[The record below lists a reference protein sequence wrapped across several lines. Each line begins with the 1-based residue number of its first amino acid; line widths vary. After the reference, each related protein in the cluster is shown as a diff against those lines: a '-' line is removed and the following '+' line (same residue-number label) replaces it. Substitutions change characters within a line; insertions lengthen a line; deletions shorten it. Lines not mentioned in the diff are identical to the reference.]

1 MLGVLTPLKPLNF
14 ITHHPEQ
21 LVAANT
27 IHINYDSFGDKSHP
41 AIVLIMGLATQMIYW
56 DEQFCKLL
64 ASQGYWVIR
73 FDNRDNGKST
83 WLDSTPPPT
92 SLALLTNAVFKR
104 PVGATYLL
112 FDMMNDTVGLL
123 DALHL
128 ESAHIVGASMGGMIA
143 QEIAIHHPHRVKS
156 LTSIMSTTGDRKL
169 PKPSTAFSFKML
181 KPPPKDVNKA
191 VSFGMHVWRLIQGS
205 HYPFEQQKVLSLITR
220 ALQRGFNP
228 AGNTRQLAAIL
239 DSPDRTQQLNTL
251 KIPSLIIHGEDDPL
265 VLVACGY
272 ATAKAIPNAKI
283 KTYPGMGHTIPSQL
297 YDDISKQILD
307 HIRPFE
313 FT

>member
-1 MLGVLTPLKPLNF
+1 LNT

-21 LVAANT
+21 LVATNN
-27 IHINYDSFGDKSHP
+27 IDINYESFGNKSHP
-41 AIVLIMGLATQMIYW
+41 AIILIMGLATQMIYW

-83 WLDSTPPPT
+83 WLDSIPPPS

-104 PVGATYLL
+104 PLGAVYLL
-112 FDMMNDTVGLL
+112 SDMMKDTVGLL

-143 QEIAIHHPHRVKS
+143 QEIAINHPHRVKS
-156 LTSIMSTTGDRKL
+156 LTSIMSTTGNKRL

-181 KPPPKDVNKA
+181 KRPPKDVNKA
-191 VSFGMHVWRLIQGS
+191 VTYGMHVWRMIQGD
-205 HYPFEQQKVLSLITR
+205 HYPFDQQKVLGLITR

-239 DSPDRTQQLNTL
+239 DSPDRTEALNTL
-251 KIPSLIIHGEDDPL
+251 TVPSLILHGEDDPL
-265 VLVACGY
+265 VLVDCGY

-297 YDDISKQILD
+297 YDDITKQILE
-307 HIRPFE
+307 HIDAI
-313 FT
+313 

>member
-1 MLGVLTPLKPLNF
+1 LNT

-21 LVAANT
+21 LVATNN
-27 IHINYDSFGDKSHP
+27 IDINYDSFGDKSHP
-41 AIVLIMGLATQMIYW
+41 AIILIMGLATQMIYW
-56 DEQFCKLL
+56 NEQFCKLL

-83 WLDSTPPPT
+83 WLDSIPPPS

-104 PVGATYLL
+104 PLGAVYLL
-112 FDMMNDTVGLL
+112 SDMMKDTVGLL

-143 QEIAIHHPHRVKS
+143 QEIAINHPHRVKS
-156 LTSIMSTTGDRKL
+156 LTSIMSTTGNKRL

-181 KPPPKDVNKA
+181 KRPPKDVNKA
-191 VSFGMHVWRLIQGS
+191 VTYGMHVWRMIQGD
-205 HYPFEQQKVLSLITR
+205 HYPFDQQKVLGLITR

-239 DSPDRTQQLNTL
+239 DSPDRTRALNTL
-251 KIPSLIIHGEDDPL
+251 TVPSLIIHGEDDPL

-283 KTYPGMGHTIPSQL
+283 KTYPSMGHTIPSQL
-297 YDDISKQILD
+297 YDDITKQILE
-307 HIRPFE
+307 HINAS
-313 FT
+313 

>member
-1 MLGVLTPLKPLNF
+1 
-14 ITHHPEQ
+14 
-21 LVAANT
+21 
-27 IHINYDSFGDKSHP
+27 
-41 AIVLIMGLATQMIYW
+41 MGLATQMIYW

-83 WLDSTPPPT
+83 WLDSIPPPS

-104 PVGATYLL
+104 PLGATYLL
-112 FDMMNDTVGLL
+112 PDMMKDTVGLL

-143 QEIAIHHPHRVKS
+143 QEIAINHPHRVKS
-156 LTSIMSTTGDRKL
+156 LTSIMSTTGNKRL

-181 KPPPKDVNKA
+181 KRPPKDVNKA
-191 VSFGMHVWRLIQGS
+191 VTYGMHVWRMIQGD
-205 HYPFEQQKVLSLITR
+205 HYPFDEQKVLSLITR

-239 DSPDRTQQLNTL
+239 DSQDRTEALNSLTV
-251 KIPSLIIHGEDDPL
+251 PSLILHGEDDPL
-265 VLVACGY
+265 VLVDCGY

-297 YDDISKQILD
+297 YDDITKQILE
-307 HIRPFE
+307 HIDAS
-313 FT
+313 

>member
-1 MLGVLTPLKPLNF
+1 MTPLNS
-14 ITHHPEQ
+14 IIHHPEQ
-21 LVAANT
+21 LVTANN

-64 ASQGYWVIR
+64 ASQGFWVIR

-83 WLDSTPPPT
+83 WLDSNPPPT

-104 PVGATYLL
+104 PIGATYLL
-112 FDMMNDTVGLL
+112 SDMMNDTVGLL

-143 QEIAIHHPHRVKS
+143 QEIAIHHPHRVKT
-156 LTSIMSTTGDRKL
+156 LTSIMSTTGNRKL

-191 VSFGMHVWRLIQGS
+191 VTFGMHVWRLIQGE
-205 HYPFEQQKVLSLITR
+205 HYPFDQQKVLGLITR

-239 DSPDRTQQLNTL
+239 DSPDRTQALNTL
-251 KIPSLIIHGEDDPL
+251 KVPSLIIHGEDDPL

>member
-1 MLGVLTPLKPLNF
+1 LLGVLTPLNS

-21 LVAANT
+21 LVSANNL
-27 IHINYDSFGDKSHP
+27 HINYDSFGDKSHP

-83 WLDSTPPPT
+83 WLDSIPPPT

-104 PVGATYLL
+104 PLGATYLL
-112 FDMMNDTVGLL
+112 SDMMQDTVGLL
-123 DALHL
+123 DALQL

-156 LTSIMSTTGDRKL
+156 LTSIMSTTGNRKL
-169 PKPSTAFSFKML
+169 PKPSAAFSFKML
-181 KPPPKDVNKA
+181 KPPPKDVDKA
-191 VSFGMHVWRLIQGS
+191 VTYGMHVWRMIQGNY
-205 HYPFEQQKVLSLITR
+205 YPFDQPKVLGLITR

-228 AGNTRQLAAIL
+228 SGNTRQLAAIL
-239 DSPDRTQQLNTL
+239 DSPDRTEALNTL
-251 KIPSLIIHGEDDPL
+251 TVPSLILHGEADPL

-297 YDDISKQILD
+297 YADITEQILD
-307 HIRPFE
+307 HIKAS
-313 FT
+313 

>member
-1 MLGVLTPLKPLNF
+1 LTPLNP
-14 ITHHPEQ
+14 IIHHPEQ
-21 LVAANT
+21 LVTANN

-64 ASQGYWVIR
+64 ASQGFWVIR

-83 WLDSTPPPT
+83 WLDSNPPPT

-104 PVGATYLL
+104 PIGATYLL
-112 FDMMNDTVGLL
+112 SDMMNDTVGLL

-143 QEIAIHHPHRVKS
+143 QEIAIHHPHRVKT
-156 LTSIMSTTGDRKL
+156 LTSIMSTTGNRKL

-191 VSFGMHVWRLIQGS
+191 VTFGMHVWRLIQGE
-205 HYPFEQQKVLSLITR
+205 HYPFDQPKVLGLITR

-239 DSPDRTQQLNTL
+239 DSPDRTQALNTL
-251 KIPSLIIHGEDDPL
+251 KVPSLIIHGEDDPL

-307 HIRPFE
+307 LIRPFGS
-313 FT
+313 T

>member
-1 MLGVLTPLKPLNF
+1 LRPLNT

-21 LVAANT
+21 LVATNN
-27 IHINYDSFGDKSHP
+27 IDINYDSFGNKSHP
-41 AIVLIMGLATQMIYW
+41 AIILIMGLATQMIYW

-83 WLDSTPPPT
+83 WLDSIPPPS

-104 PVGATYLL
+104 PLGAVYLL
-112 FDMMNDTVGLL
+112 SDMMKDTVGLL

-143 QEIAIHHPHRVKS
+143 QEIAINHPHRVKS
-156 LTSIMSTTGDRKL
+156 LTSIMSTTGNKRL

-181 KPPPKDVNKA
+181 KRPPKDVNKA
-191 VSFGMHVWRLIQGS
+191 VTYGMHVWRMIQGD
-205 HYPFEQQKVLSLITR
+205 HYPFDQQKVLGLITR

-239 DSPDRTQQLNTL
+239 DSPDRTEALNTL
-251 KIPSLIIHGEDDPL
+251 TVPSLILHGEDDPL
-265 VLVACGY
+265 VLVDCGY

-297 YDDISKQILD
+297 YDDITKQILE
-307 HIRPFE
+307 HIDAS
-313 FT
+313 

>member
-1 MLGVLTPLKPLNF
+1 LLRVLTFLNT

-21 LVAANT
+21 LVAANN
-27 IHINYDSFGDKSHP
+27 IDINYDSFGDKSHP

-83 WLDSTPPPT
+83 WFDSIPPPT

-104 PVGATYLL
+104 PIGATYLL
-112 FDMMNDTVGLL
+112 SDMMKDTVGLL

-128 ESAHIVGASMGGMIA
+128 KSAHIVGASMGGMIA
-143 QEIAIHHPHRVKS
+143 QEIAINHPHRVKS
-156 LTSIMSTTGDRKL
+156 LTSIMSTTGNNRL

-181 KPPPKDVNKA
+181 KRPPKDVDKA
-191 VSFGMHVWRLIQGS
+191 VTYGMHVWRMIHGD
-205 HYPFEQQKVLSLITR
+205 HYPFDQQKVLGLITR

-239 DSPDRTQQLNTL
+239 DSPDRTRALNTL
-251 KIPSLIIHGEDDPL
+251 TVPSLIIHGEDDPL

-283 KTYPGMGHTIPSQL
+283 KTYPSMGHTIPSQL
-297 YDDISKQILD
+297 YDDITKQILE
-307 HIRPFE
+307 HINAS
-313 FT
+313 

>member
-1 MLGVLTPLKPLNF
+1 LNP
-14 ITHHPEQ
+14 IIHHPEQ
-21 LVAANT
+21 LVTANN

-64 ASQGYWVIR
+64 ASQGFWVIR

-83 WLDSTPPPT
+83 WLDSNPPPT

-104 PVGATYLL
+104 PIGATYLL
-112 FDMMNDTVGLL
+112 SDMMNDTVGLL

-143 QEIAIHHPHRVKS
+143 QEIAIHHPHRVKT
-156 LTSIMSTTGDRKL
+156 LTSIMSTTGNRKL

-191 VSFGMHVWRLIQGS
+191 VTFGMHVWRLIQGE
-205 HYPFEQQKVLSLITR
+205 HYPFDQQKVLGLITR

-239 DSPDRTQQLNTL
+239 DSPDRTQALNTL
-251 KIPSLIIHGEDDPL
+251 KVPSLIIHGEDDPL

-307 HIRPFE
+307 LIRPLGS
-313 FT
+313 T

>member
-1 MLGVLTPLKPLNF
+1 
-14 ITHHPEQ
+14 
-21 LVAANT
+21 
-27 IHINYDSFGDKSHP
+27 
-41 AIVLIMGLATQMIYW
+41 MGLATQMIYW

-64 ASQGYWVIR
+64 ALQGYWVIR

-83 WLDSTPPPT
+83 WLDSIPPPS

-104 PVGATYLL
+104 PLGATYLL
-112 FDMMNDTVGLL
+112 SDMMKDTVGLL

-143 QEIAIHHPHRVKS
+143 QEIAINHPHRVKS
-156 LTSIMSTTGDRKL
+156 LTSIMSTTGNKRL

-181 KPPPKDVNKA
+181 KRPPKDVNKA
-191 VSFGMHVWRLIQGS
+191 VTYGMHVWRMIQGD
-205 HYPFEQQKVLSLITR
+205 HYPFDEQKVLSLITR

-239 DSPDRTQQLNTL
+239 DSLDRTEALNTL
-251 KIPSLIIHGEDDPL
+251 AVPSLILHGEDDPL
-265 VLVACGY
+265 VLVDCGY

-297 YDDISKQILD
+297 YDDITKQILE
-307 HIRPFE
+307 HIDAS
-313 FT
+313 

>member
-1 MLGVLTPLKPLNF
+1 MTPLNP
-14 ITHHPEQ
+14 IIHHPEQ
-21 LVAANT
+21 LVTANN

-41 AIVLIMGLATQMIYW
+41 AIVLIIGLATQMIYW

-64 ASQGYWVIR
+64 ASQGFWVIR

-83 WLDSTPPPT
+83 WLDSNPPPT

-104 PVGATYLL
+104 PIGATYLL
-112 FDMMNDTVGLL
+112 SDMMNDTVGLL

-143 QEIAIHHPHRVKS
+143 QEIAIHHPHRVKT
-156 LTSIMSTTGDRKL
+156 LTSIMSTTGNRKL

-191 VSFGMHVWRLIQGS
+191 VTFGMHVWRLIQGE
-205 HYPFEQQKVLSLITR
+205 HYPFDQPKVLGLITR

-239 DSPDRTQQLNTL
+239 DSPDRTQALNTL
-251 KIPSLIIHGEDDPL
+251 KVPSLIIHGEDDPL

-307 HIRPFE
+307 LIRPLGS
-313 FT
+313 T

>member
-1 MLGVLTPLKPLNF
+1 
-14 ITHHPEQ
+14 
-21 LVAANT
+21 
-27 IHINYDSFGDKSHP
+27 
-41 AIVLIMGLATQMIYW
+41 
-56 DEQFCKLL
+56 
-64 ASQGYWVIR
+64 
-73 FDNRDNGKST
+73 
-83 WLDSTPPPT
+83 
-92 SLALLTNAVFKR
+92 
-104 PVGATYLL
+104 
-112 FDMMNDTVGLL
+112 MMQDTVGLL
-123 DALHL
+123 DALQL

-143 QEIAIHHPHRVKS
+143 QEIAIHYPHRVKS
-156 LTSIMSTTGDRKL
+156 LTSIMSTTGNRTL

-191 VSFGMHVWRLIQGS
+191 VTYGMHVWRLIQGN
-205 HYPFEQQKVLSLITR
+205 HYPFEQQKVLGLIMR
-220 ALQRGFNP
+220 ALKRGFNP

-239 DSPDRTQQLNTL
+239 DSPDRTQALNTL
-251 KIPSLIIHGEDDPL
+251 NVPSLILHGEDDPL

-297 YDDISKQILD
+297 YDDITKQILE

>member
-1 MLGVLTPLKPLNF
+1 MNT

-21 LVAANT
+21 LVATNN
-27 IHINYDSFGDKSHP
+27 IDINYDSFGDKSHP
-41 AIVLIMGLATQMIYW
+41 AIILIMGLATQMIYW

-64 ASQGYWVIR
+64 ALQGYWVIR

-83 WLDSTPPPT
+83 WLDSIPPPS

-104 PVGATYLL
+104 PLGATYLL
-112 FDMMNDTVGLL
+112 SDMMQDTVGLL

-128 ESAHIVGASMGGMIA
+128 ESAHIVGVSMGGMIA
-143 QEIAIHHPHRVKS
+143 QEIAINHPHRVKS
-156 LTSIMSTTGDRKL
+156 LTSIMSTTGNKRL
-169 PKPSTAFSFKML
+169 PKPSAAFSFKML
-181 KPPPKDVNKA
+181 KRPPKDVNKA
-191 VSFGMHVWRLIQGS
+191 VTYGMHVWRMIQGD
-205 HYPFEQQKVLSLITR
+205 HYPFDEQKVLGLITR

-239 DSPDRTQQLNTL
+239 DSLDRTEALNTL
-251 KIPSLIIHGEDDPL
+251 AVPSLILHGEDDPL
-265 VLVACGY
+265 VLVDCGY

-297 YDDISKQILD
+297 YDDITKQILE
-307 HIRPFE
+307 HIDAS
-313 FT
+313 

>member
-1 MLGVLTPLKPLNF
+1 MTPLNS
-14 ITHHPEQ
+14 IIHHPEQ
-21 LVAANT
+21 LVTANN

-64 ASQGYWVIR
+64 ASQGFWVIR

-83 WLDSTPPPT
+83 WLDSNPPPT

-104 PVGATYLL
+104 PIGATYLL
-112 FDMMNDTVGLL
+112 SDMMNDTVGLL

-143 QEIAIHHPHRVKS
+143 QEIAIHHPHRVKT
-156 LTSIMSTTGDRKL
+156 LTSIMSTTGNRKL

-191 VSFGMHVWRLIQGS
+191 VTFGMHVWRLIQGE
-205 HYPFEQQKVLSLITR
+205 HYPFDQQKVLGLITR

-239 DSPDRTQQLNTL
+239 DSPDRTQALNTL
-251 KIPSLIIHGEDDPL
+251 KVPSLIIHGEDDPL

-307 HIRPFE
+307 LIRPLGS
-313 FT
+313 T